1 MRVATEKDQTSNEER
16 EERPELNRLRER
28 GIIESQLK
36 PAERKREIFQRAS
49 HQATGESFISR
60 RPTGNANQGGG
71 VSWSFLE
78 DGTDLGPQ
86 VHKLGTL
93 SIIV

>member
-1 MRVATEKDQTSNEER
+1 MGGIS
-16 EERPELNRLRER
+16 ER
-28 GIIESQLK
+28 GITESQVK
-36 PAERKREIFQRAS
+36 PAERKRETSQRAS

-60 RPTGNANQGGG
+60 RPTGNPNKGGG

-86 VHKLGTL
+86 VHKLGPL
-93 SIIV
+93 GIVV